1 MPPCSPLAMRLG
13 NAFVSGAESLRF
25 KSLAGKS
32 NTVMLKAAHRCKTSL
47 KGDMLSRYNDEEMV
61 LQIRY
66 TLRCNTAS
74 IMKKLILITKIQ
86 FECKMPPFYLIP
98 KPQVVETPNFKFGK
112 QARVHQACLE
122 KLVVNYDV
130 IIETLWP
137 YFCKTKSFLAMTSQA
152 V

>member
-1 MPPCSPLAMRLG
+1 MLPCPPLAMRLG
-13 NAFVSGAESLRF
+13 NAFVSGAGSLRF

-32 NTVMLKAAHRCKTSL
+32 NTVMLKVAHRFNTSS
-47 KGDMLSRYNDEEMV
+47 KGDMLPRYNDEEMV
-61 LQIRY
+61 LLTRY

-98 KPQVVETPNFKFGK
+98 KPQVIETPNFKFGK
-112 QARVHQACLE
+112 QVRVHQAFLE

-130 IIETLWP
+130 IIETLWR
-137 YFCKTKSFLAMTSQA
+137 YFWKTKSFFAMTSKA